1 MSLGIIIFDYGKKTI
16 PDVYFI
22 VISDMA
28 PCIYKACRDCFGKK
42 YSLIYRL
49 FHLKKN
55 FLKKFKYNPTK
66 NLLKHLKYL
75 MQGKISEDTF
85 RSSLIDEKSEVEIEL
100 KDLCCLC
107 KIAKKNFYQ
116 LI

>member
-1 MSLGIIIFDYGKKTI
+1 MNQSVKSSCVHNPLSWLLSIILFDVSSSKSLFTTVSLGIIIFDYGKKTI

-49 FHLKKN
+49 FHLKK
-55 FLKKFKYNPTK
+55 
-66 NLLKHLKYL
+66 
-75 MQGKISEDTF
+75 TF
-85 RSSLIDEKSEVEIEL
+85 
-100 KDLCCLC
+100 
-107 KIAKKNFYQ
+107 
-116 LI
+116 